1 MLLDEYSAELLP
13 WNQEYLKEKDGSFL
27 FNLVKKSWSHTLSHR
42 HCGYMTHKS
51 WHWIKLQYMTEARVF
66 VHVIIWN
73 LIKSTNFTCTLFGK
87 VICVGLHIG
96 IWRYLT
102 SKHRVN
108 CDNEIENDNECDH
121 DRFSKHQNLVIFC

>member
-1 MLLDEYSAELLP
+1 
-13 WNQEYLKEKDGSFL
+13 
-27 FNLVKKSWSHTLSHR
+27 
-42 HCGYMTHKS
+42 
-51 WHWIKLQYMTEARVF
+51 MTEARVF

-108 CDNEIENDNECDH
+108 CDNEIENEKVLKILVELNKSELCD
-121 DRFSKHQNLVIFC
+121 QAEGQ